1 MPIALIGGLAM
12 KVLIYKWKVFNQ
24 EDIAKAFFDYG
35 YEVIEYEEPSVF
47 LDEAKGLKFHDNNEL
62 TNIIKGVDM
71 VFSFNYFAHIS
82 DICNK
87 LGIIYISYT
96 VDSPLISL
104 YHNSIYNSCNYIFV
118 FDKFF
123 YYQLKELDLK
133 NLYYLPLAVN
143 AKRIEKQLKNAGLAD
158 TLEIKDYKYDLSFVG
173 GMYHRNSYDKIKS
186 RLDKDLQEYFKEVL
200 KEQLFTPGMD
210 IIDNSLSVEL
220 LEKLLEITEFKQSE
234 GSFSDLFTVFS
245 NTFLGFKLAN
255 MERVVTLNA
264 LGAALKDYGASI
276 DLFTDDYDER
286 IEEVRVHD
294 VVDYKEEMPK
304 IFRQSKI
311 NLNISLRNIRTGIPL
326 RVWDVLGSGGFL
338 LTNKQIELKDYFKLD
353 EEIVCFETIDE
364 AVTKSL
370 YYLEH
375 EKQRKEIARAGFE
388 KVKKYHS
395 YRARVETILDIISG
409 NAHNQEL

>member
-1 MPIALIGGLAM
+1 
-12 KVLIYKWKVFNQ
+12 
-24 EDIAKAFFDYG
+24 
-35 YEVIEYEEPSVF
+35 
-47 LDEAKGLKFHDNNEL
+47 
-62 TNIIKGVDM
+62 
-71 VFSFNYFAHIS
+71 
-82 DICNK
+82 
-87 LGIIYISYT
+87 
-96 VDSPLISL
+96 
-104 YHNSIYNSCNYIFV
+104 
-118 FDKFF
+118 
-123 YYQLKELDLK
+123 
-133 NLYYLPLAVN
+133 
-143 AKRIEKQLKNAGLAD
+143 
-158 TLEIKDYKYDLSFVG
+158 
-173 GMYHRNSYDKIKS
+173 
-186 RLDKDLQEYFKEVL
+186 
-200 KEQLFTPGMD
+200 
-210 IIDNSLSVEL
+210 
-220 LEKLLEITEFKQSE
+220 
-234 GSFSDLFTVFS
+234 
-245 NTFLGFKLAN
+245 

-286 IEEVRVHD
+286 LEEVRVHD

-375 EKQRKEIARAGFE
+375 EKLRKEIARAGFE

-395 YRARVETILDIISG
+395 YRARIETILDIISR
-409 NAHNQEL
+409 NAHNQEP

>member
-1 MPIALIGGLAM
+1 MIISLIGGLAM

-24 EDIAKAFFDYG
+24 EDIAEAFFDYG
-35 YEVIEYEEPSVF
+35 YEVIEYEEPSVY

-104 YHNSIYNSCNYIFV
+104 YHNSIYNPCNYIFV

-123 YYQLKELDLK
+123 YYQLKELELEH
-133 NLYYLPLAVN
+133 LFYLPLGAN
-143 AKRIEKQLKNAGLAD
+143 AKRIESQLEKSNIPSCLD
-158 TLEIKDYKYDLSFVG
+158 IKDYKYDLSFVG
-173 GMYHRNSYDKIKS
+173 GMYHRNSYDNIKDK
-186 RLDKDLQEYFKEVL
+186 LDEDLKNLFNAVL
-200 KEQLFTPGMD
+200 KEQLFSPGMD

-220 LEKLLEITEFKQSE
+220 LTKLLEITDFKQSE
-234 GSFSDLFTVFS
+234 GSFSDILTVFT

-255 MERVVTLNA
+255 IERVVILNA
-264 LGAALKDYGASI
+264 LAAALKNYGYKV
-276 DLFTDDYDER
+276 DLFTDDTDNNLENV
-286 IEEVRVHD
+286 ILHNT
-294 VVDYKEEMPK
+294 VDYNTEMPE

-326 RVWDVLGSGGFL
+326 RVWDVLASGGFL
-338 LTNKQIELKDYFKLD
+338 LTNKQIELEDYFKIGEDL
-353 EEIVCFETIDE
+353 VVFESIDE

-375 EKQRKEIARAGFE
+375 EKERKEIARSGFE
-388 KVKKYHS
+388 RVKKYHS
-395 YRARVETILDIISG
+395 YRQRIGDILDCIAG
-409 NAHNQEL
+409 NKE